1 MKTIIAI
8 SGIYLLM
15 MLSAC
20 SSKADCHKPGAET
33 AKPAEGVTMVA
44 ADDKNHFGQII
55 VADGAIPTT
64 DLKSTMGD
72 KKEMPT
78 KVKGNCVAVCKVK
91 GCWMNLDVPNA
102 EPMRVTFKDYGFFVP
117 KDIDDKREVI
127 VQGVAKYETTDVET
141 LRHYA
146 EDEGLSQEEIN
157 KITEPKT
164 ELVFVADG
172 VLIP

>member
-1 MKTIIAI
+1 
-8 SGIYLLM
+8 
-15 MLSAC
+15 
-20 SSKADCHKPGAET
+20 
-33 AKPAEGVTMVA
+33 
-44 ADDKNHFGQII
+44 
-55 VADGAIPTT
+55 
-64 DLKSTMGD
+64 
-72 KKEMPT
+72 
-78 KVKGNCVAVCKVK
+78 
-91 GCWMNLDVPNA
+91 MNLDVPNA

-164 ELVFVADG
+164 ELVFIADG

>member
-33 AKPAEGVTMVA
+33 AKPAEGVTMAA

-102 EPMRVTFKDYGFFVP
+102 EPMRVTFKDYGFFMP
-117 KDIDDKREVI
+117 KDASGRTAIIE
-127 VQGVAKYETTDVET
+127 GVAKVEVT
-141 LRHYA
+141 SIADLKEYA
-146 EDEGLSQEEIN
+146 KDDGKSKEDIAA
-157 KITEPKT
+157 ITEPLK
-164 ELVFVADG
+164 ELVFEANG
-172 VLIP
+172 VILK